1 MSINNANCKNCKIC
15 NFELNEFIDHTAKCS
30 NCGVLLY
37 YPYPNSEEIDS
48 AFMSEE
54 QGYEWYANSFE
65 RKIKGFSDVITFAI
79 NSVDQKEYH
88 ILDYGGASGQFALI
102 FKSFFPKSKIY
113 ITDINDNSLFKE
125 YTSFNNQIK
134 FNEFKDNEKKFDL
147 IFLNDVYEH
156 VEDPVKLL
164 SILRG
169 KLNSNGTIFVD
180 TPRQF
185 WIYPLFRLLNN
196 YIYKKILKGTVSR
209 AHLQIWTNRSFQISL
224 EKSNLKIVKKKYYS
238 ELTQDPAY
246 YVKGMSINNKFL
258 KNIILFSTTIFL
270 FTFKNKIFAVLKK

>member
-1 MSINNANCKNCKIC
+1 MNLKIM
-15 NFELNEFIDHTAKCS
+15 K
-30 NCGVLLY
+30 
-37 YPYPNSEEIDS
+37 
-48 AFMSEE
+48 
-54 QGYEWYANSFE
+54 
-65 RKIKGFSDVITFAI
+65 
-79 NSVDQKEYH
+79 
-88 ILDYGGASGQFALI
+88 
-102 FKSFFPKSKIY
+102 
-113 ITDINDNSLFKE
+113 
-125 YTSFNNQIK
+125 
-134 FNEFKDNEKKFDL
+134 KKFDL